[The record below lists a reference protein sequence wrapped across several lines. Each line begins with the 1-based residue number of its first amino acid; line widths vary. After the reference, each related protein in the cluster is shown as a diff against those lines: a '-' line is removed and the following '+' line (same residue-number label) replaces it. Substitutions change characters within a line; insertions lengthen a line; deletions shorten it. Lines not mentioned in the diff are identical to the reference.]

1 MKTSYAI
8 VAIIIVAIV
17 AFALGYYV
25 YPLTVP
31 APTPG
36 ETTITVTN
44 TVTQTKTVTVTPTPA
59 KTIWEEVEERGVIRV
74 ATSPDWPPFQF
85 IDPKTNELVG
95 YEVDLMNLV
104 AEKLGLKVEWVT
116 MDFDA
121 IIAAVKNRE
130 VDLGVSGFSI
140 TPERLDEVRFSMPHI
155 VTEVQLIMRADKAEE
170 LGITGLSSLE
180 DIATYG
186 IKVGTG
192 TGTIEEQEL
201 LQLVNEGKIPGDL
214 VKSYTD
220 FQLALED
227 MKVGRIDAV
236 YAETPIT
243 TWWISTEKVPLVVV
257 YSRSYWPVAFVAHKD
272 AYELIK
278 HINAALAEIF
288 ASGEIDQIRAKWN
301 ITSGL

>member
-36 ETTITVTN
+36 VTTVTVTN

-59 KTIWEEVEERGVIRV
+59 KTIWEEIEERGVIRV

-155 VTEVQLIMRADKAEE
+155 VTEVQLIMCADKAEE
-170 LGITGLSSLE
+170 LGITRLSSLE

-192 TGTIEEQEL
+192 TGTTEEQEL